1 MGVLDQVVDLKNKG
15 VSDPEIIQKLTEQG
29 VSPADI
35 TDAMSRAQIKNAVSS
50 IDDNE
55 TSSTEGMEHSILG
68 NEDEPDRLPTEG
80 DLTDADLTPPRPGM
94 GYGMQMVSMPAKI
107 TKEIP
112 GEEMYEPQE
121 GFYPQQQYQQQYPG
135 FDNSQQQQGYGYMPM
150 AAPDT
155 DTMMEVAEQVFSE
168 KNKPIQK
175 KIDEMNEFKV
185 LTQSKV
191 DYISERL
198 KKIEGII
205 DSLQASILDKVES
218 YGDGLESIRK
228 EMGMMQ
234 DSFGK
239 VVNNIADRTEER
251 RTPVFRQPQ
260 PAPAPI
266 QQPMQREEDNKGN
279 VIVRKSKKTT
289 RKVSRR

>member
-1 MGVLDQVVDLKNKG
+1 MGALDQVVDLKNKG
-15 VSDPEIIQKLTEQG
+15 VSDQEIIQKLTEQG
-29 VSPADI
+29 LAPADI
-35 TDAMSRAQIKNAVSS
+35 TDALSRAQIKSAVSNL
-50 IDDNE
+50 DEQGD
-55 TSSTEGMEHSILG
+55 STEGMEHSILG

-80 DLTDADLTPPRPGM
+80 DITDADLTPPSPGM
-94 GYGMQMVSMPAKI
+94 GYGRPMMGMPAKI

-112 GEEMYEPQE
+112 GEDMYEPQNA
-121 GFYPQQQYQQQYPG
+121 FYPQQQYQQYPEMQ
-135 FDNSQQQQGYGYMPM
+135 DQSQQQGYGYAPM

-198 KKIEGII
+198 KKIESII
-205 DSLQASILDKVES
+205 DSLQSSILDKVEG
-218 YGDGLESIRK
+218 YGDGLESIKK

-239 VVNNIADRTEER
+239 VVNNLADRAEEKR
-251 RTPVFRQPQ
+251 PVFRQQQ
-260 PAPAPI
+260 PAPV
-266 QQPMQREEDNKGN
+266 QQPIQREEDNKGN
-279 VIVRKSKKTT
+279 ILVQKSKKTIKKF
-289 RKVSRR
+289 REDK

>member
-1 MGVLDQVVDLKNKG
+1 MGALDQVVDLKNKG
-15 VSDPEIIQKLTEQG
+15 VSDQEIIQKLTEQG
-29 VSPADI
+29 LAPADI
-35 TDAMSRAQIKNAVSS
+35 TDALSRAQIKSAVSNL
-50 IDDNE
+50 DEQGD
-55 TSSTEGMEHSILG
+55 STEGMEHSILG

-80 DLTDADLTPPRPGM
+80 DITDADLTPPSPGM
-94 GYGMQMVSMPAKI
+94 GYGRPMMGMPAKI

-112 GEEMYEPQE
+112 GEDMYEPQNA
-121 GFYPQQQYQQQYPG
+121 FYPQQQYQQYPEMQ
-135 FDNSQQQQGYGYMPM
+135 DQSQQQGYGYAPM

-198 KKIEGII
+198 KKIESII
-205 DSLQASILDKVES
+205 DSLQSSILDKVEG
-218 YGDGLESIRK
+218 YGDGLESIKK

-239 VVNNIADRTEER
+239 VVNNLADRAEEKR
-251 RTPVFRQPQ
+251 PVFRQQQ
-260 PAPAPI
+260 PAPV
-266 QQPMQREEDNKGN
+266 QQPIQREEDNKGN
-279 VIVRKSKKTT
+279 ILVQKSKKTI
-289 RKVSRR
+289 KKISRR